1 MALLKLLH
9 NILLMSAEIELTKDI
24 RRIRLKRNLKDPE
37 GMERME
43 PALQKLNDLQIQ
55 HLDGRRIEFALV

>member
-1 MALLKLLH
+1 MALGQFLH

-24 RRIRLKRNLKDPE
+24 RRIRLKRNPKDPA
-37 GMERME
+37 GMAKLE

-55 HLDGRRIEFALV
+55 HLDGRRIEFVIV